1 MREICTSGS
10 MSGEW
15 KRSMA
20 GLVRHRQPK
29 GPETDRPRLNHR
41 ATPRL
46 YFPAAALGWTH
57 RQRRRFFWR
66 REDPTRL
73 HSMLAGPVTLER
85 WAIATAVLTAFR
97 EMCELRPIHISIFP
111 AGQLGCLRVIR
122 VRPTV
127 EAKPWD
133 TSGKDA
139 RTNRTRAP

>member
-46 YFPAAALGWTH
+46 YFTAPGTCTGRYLERRSLTVVFSRLHLGVV
-57 RQRRRFFWR
+57 RFF
-66 REDPTRL
+66 
-73 HSMLAGPVTLER
+73 
-85 WAIATAVLTAFR
+85 
-97 EMCELRPIHISIFP
+97 
-111 AGQLGCLRVIR
+111 
-122 VRPTV
+122 
-127 EAKPWD
+127 
-133 TSGKDA
+133 
-139 RTNRTRAP
+139 

>member
-46 YFPAAALGWTH
+46 YFKGEEVVPRSKDDALPWSGGIWLSNVGGGTTARIRKPGGLRH
-57 RQRRRFFWR
+57 WALVGQK
-66 REDPTRL
+66 
-73 HSMLAGPVTLER
+73 SM
-85 WAIATAVLTAFR
+85 
-97 EMCELRPIHISIFP
+97 
-111 AGQLGCLRVIR
+111 RV
-122 VRPTV
+122 V
-127 EAKPWD
+127 
-133 TSGKDA
+133 
-139 RTNRTRAP
+139 

>member
-46 YFPAAALGWTH
+46 YFPATGHDGQRPPLQKGRMMPVLSAYLG
-57 RQRRRFFWR
+57 
-66 REDPTRL
+66 
-73 HSMLAGPVTLER
+73 
-85 WAIATAVLTAFR
+85 I
-97 EMCELRPIHISIFP
+97 
-111 AGQLGCLRVIR
+111 
-122 VRPTV
+122 
-127 EAKPWD
+127 K
-133 TSGKDA
+133 
-139 RTNRTRAP
+139 

>member
-46 YFPAAALGWTH
+46 YFPVAAIRRPH
-57 RQRRRFFWR
+57 RLRRRFCGNGVSDTTSQHAGGAR
-66 REDPTRL
+66 DAGKAGHRD
-73 HSMLAGPVTLER
+73 SLADGVSR
-85 WAIATAVLTAFR
+85 DVRVAAYF
-97 EMCELRPIHISIFP
+97 ISI
-111 AGQLGCLRVIR
+111 RYR
-122 VRPTV
+122 KR
-127 EAKPWD
+127 
-133 TSGKDA
+133 
-139 RTNRTRAP
+139 

>member
-46 YFPAAALGWTH
+46 YFPAKEG
-57 RQRRRFFWR
+57 RRWLRW
-66 REDPTRL
+66 
-73 HSMLAGPVTLER
+73 SAGVCGRVTLHR
-85 WAIATAVLTAFR
+85 CRGGVAV
-97 EMCELRPIHISIFP
+97 P
-111 AGQLGCLRVIR
+111 
-122 VRPTV
+122 
-127 EAKPWD
+127 
-133 TSGKDA
+133 
-139 RTNRTRAP
+139 

>member
-46 YFPAAALGWTH
+46 YFPASGICH
-57 RQRRRFFWR
+57 HWR
-66 REDPTRL
+66 WRYPRGTSRL
-73 HSMLAGPVTLER
+73 LD
-85 WAIATAVLTAFR
+85 
-97 EMCELRPIHISIFP
+97 C
-111 AGQLGCLRVIR
+111 
-122 VRPTV
+122 
-127 EAKPWD
+127 
-133 TSGKDA
+133 
-139 RTNRTRAP
+139 RA

>member
-46 YFPAAALGWTH
+46 YFPAAALGWPH

-66 REDPTRL
+66 QEQASKGQAPTAPRLLRCEAGRQGRE
-73 HSMLAGPVTLER
+73 G
-85 WAIATAVLTAFR
+85 W
-97 EMCELRPIHISIFP
+97 P
-111 AGQLGCLRVIR
+111 AGRMESGFSPPSSLPAAA
-122 VRPTV
+122 VR
-127 EAKPWD
+127 
-133 TSGKDA
+133 S
-139 RTNRTRAP
+139 